1 MASAFPTLTPNTRTY
16 TPGSIPSTPY
26 KSLSGAEV
34 TILHG
39 SQSSDH
45 SLMVS
50 FNPVQEAVGNQILN
64 HFIEV
69 GTHTTFTLPSTIF
82 AGLTAPS
89 LLNPSANVWRY
100 KDAPKITYLN
110 NNFQSISVD
119 FVSRPA

>member
-1 MASAFPTLTPNTRTY
+1 MASAFPSLTPNTRTY
-16 TPGSIPSTPY
+16 TPGTIPSTPY

-39 SQSSDH
+39 SQYVDH
-45 SLMVS
+45 SLTVS
-50 FNPVQEAVGNQILN
+50 FNPVLQSIGNEVLE

-100 KDAPKITYLN
+100 KDSPKFTYLN
-110 NNFQSISVD
+110 NGYQAVTVD